1 MAGLLPTFAHRRI
14 RTGEVAVNAAVGGD
28 GPPLVLL
35 HGYPQTHVAW
45 HKVAP
50 RLAERFTVVCP
61 DLRGYGDSD
70 KPPGDPGHQR
80 YAKRTMARDVRE
92 LMGALGHDRF
102 AVVGHD
108 RGALVGHRLA
118 LDHPD
123 AVTHLV
129 VLDVLPQLD
138 MWEAMDRA
146 FGLAGYHLFFLAQP
160 ADFPERLIGADPDM
174 FLTHTLRSWCGTPG
188 AITDQALVAYR
199 AAFADPRTI
208 HATCED
214 YRAGATVD
222 VEADAADRD
231 RGRLIRAP
239 LLLLW
244 GQPPG
249 MELPFDPLAVWRRWA
264 AQVDGAALACGHF
277 LAEERPDEV
286 VEALQGFLSASR
298 REVTP

>member
-1 MAGLLPTFAHRRI
+1 MSELLPGFTRR
-14 RTGEVAVNAAVGGD
+14 RVQTGEVALHVAVGGD
-28 GPPLVLL
+28 GPPVALL

-45 HKVAP
+45 HAVAP

-61 DLRGYGDSD
+61 DLRGYGASD
-70 KPPGDPGHQR
+70 KPPGDPDHQR
-80 YAKRTMARDVRE
+80 YAKRAMAGDVAA
-92 LMGALGHDRF
+92 LMATLGHDRF

-118 LDHPD
+118 LDSRA
-123 AVTHLV
+123 AVSRLA

-138 MWEAMDRA
+138 MWAAMNRD
-146 FGLAGYHLFFLAQP
+146 FGLAGWHLFFLAQP
-160 ADFPERLIGADPDM
+160 PDLPERLIGADPDL
-174 FLTHTLRSWCGTPG
+174 FLAHTVRAWGGGDGVVT
-188 AITDQALVAYR
+188 AEALAAYR
-199 AAFADPRTI
+199 GAFADPRTI

-222 VEADAADRD
+222 VANDGADRD
-231 RGRLIRAP
+231 RGRRISAP
-239 LLLLW
+239 VLLLW

-264 AQVDGAALACGHF
+264 GDVDGGPLPRGHF

-286 VEALQGFLSASR
+286 ADALRRFL
-298 REVTP
+298 P

>member
-1 MAGLLPTFAHRRI
+1 MSELLPGFTRR
-14 RTGEVAVNAAVGGD
+14 RVQTGEVALHVAVGGD
-28 GPPLVLL
+28 GPPVVLL

-45 HKVAP
+45 HAVAP

-61 DLRGYGDSD
+61 DLRGYGASD
-70 KPPGDPGHQR
+70 KPPGDPDHQR
-80 YAKRTMARDVRE
+80 YAKRAMAGDVAA
-92 LMGALGHDRF
+92 LMAALGHDRF

-118 LDHPD
+118 LDSPA
-123 AVTHLV
+123 AVSRLA

-138 MWEAMDRA
+138 MWAAMNRD
-146 FGLAGYHLFFLAQP
+146 FGLAGWHLFFLAQP
-160 ADFPERLIGADPDM
+160 PDLPERLIGADPDL
-174 FLTHTLRSWCGTPG
+174 FLAHTVRAWDGGDGVVT
-188 AITDQALVAYR
+188 AEALAAYR
-199 AAFADPRTI
+199 EAFADPRTI

-222 VEADAADRD
+222 VANDGADRD
-231 RGRLIRAP
+231 RGRRISAP
-239 LLLLW
+239 VLLLW

-264 AQVDGAALACGHF
+264 GDVDGGPLPCGHF

-286 VEALQGFLSASR
+286 ADALRRFL
-298 REVTP
+298 P

>member
-1 MAGLLPTFAHRRI
+1 METEADGI
-14 RTGEVAVNAAVGGD
+14 RMRYPDEGA
-28 GPPLVLL
+28 GPPVVLL

-45 HKVAP
+45 HAVAP

-61 DLRGYGDSD
+61 DLRGYGASD
-70 KPPGDPGHQR
+70 KPPGDPDHQR
-80 YAKRTMARDVRE
+80 YAKRAMAGDVAA
-92 LMGALGHDRF
+92 LMATLGHDRF

-118 LDHPD
+118 LDSRA
-123 AVTHLV
+123 AVSRLA

-138 MWEAMDRA
+138 MWAAMNRD
-146 FGLAGYHLFFLAQP
+146 FGLAGWHLFFLAQP
-160 ADFPERLIGADPDM
+160 PDLPERLIGADPDL
-174 FLTHTLRSWCGTPG
+174 FLAHTVRAWGGGDGVVT
-188 AITDQALVAYR
+188 AEALAAYR
-199 AAFADPRTI
+199 GAFADPRTI

-222 VEADAADRD
+222 VANDGADRD
-231 RGRLIRAP
+231 RGRRISAP
-239 LLLLW
+239 VLLLW

-264 AQVDGAALACGHF
+264 GDVDGGPLPCGHF

-286 VEALQGFLSASR
+286 ADALRRFL
-298 REVTP
+298 P

>member
-1 MAGLLPTFAHRRI
+1 MTLLAGFTRR
-14 RTGEVAVNAAVGGD
+14 RVQVGEVALQAAVAGD
-28 GPPLVLL
+28 GPPVVLL
-35 HGYPQTHVAW
+35 HGWPQTHVAW
-45 HKVAP
+45 HAVAP

-80 YAKRTMARDVRE
+80 YAKRTMAADVRA
-92 LMGALGHDRF
+92 LMAALGHHRF

-118 LDHPD
+118 LDHPE
-123 AVTHLV
+123 AVTRLS

-138 MWEAMDRA
+138 MWEAMNRD

-160 ADFPERLIGADPDM
+160 ADFPERLIGADPEL
-174 FLTHTLRSWCGTPG
+174 FLTHTLEAWCGTPG
-188 AITDQALVAYR
+188 AITPEALDAYR
-199 AAFADPRTI
+199 AAFADPATI

-214 YRAGATVD
+214 YRAGAGVD
-222 VEADAADRD
+222 VAHDAADRD
-231 RGRLIRAP
+231 QGRRISAP
-239 LLLLW
+239 VLLLW
-244 GQPPG
+244 GQPAG

-264 AQVDGAALACGHF
+264 GSVDGQALACGHF

-286 VEALQGFLSASR
+286 ADALQRFL
-298 REVTP
+298 P